1 VSDQLPDTEQNQ
13 EATQALSK
21 DERTWGMAC
30 HLGAF
35 AGFIF
40 PFGNIV
46 VPLVIWLIKSEDMPF
61 VKDQGKESLNFQI
74 TAFIAFMVC
83 ALLMVVGIGFLLV
96 WPLAIYVG
104 IAVIIAAVKANEG
117 VFYRYPLAIR
127 LIK

>member
-1 VSDQLPDTEQNQ
+1 VSEQLPDTEQNQ
-13 EATQALSK
+13 EADKTLSK

-30 HLGAF
+30 HLGVF

-46 VPLVIWLIKSEDMPF
+46 VPLVIWLIKSEELPF
-61 VKDQGKESLNFQI
+61 VKDQGKEALNFQI

-83 ALLMVVGIGFLLV
+83 ALLMVVGIGFLLAG
-96 WPLAIYVG
+96 PLVIYVG

>member
-1 VSDQLPDTEQNQ
+1 MSDQSPDIEQSQ
-13 EATQALSK
+13 GAGQVLSK

-30 HLGAF
+30 HLSAF

-61 VKDQGKESLNFQI
+61 VREQGKESLNFQI

-117 VFYRYPLAIR
+117 VSYRYPLAIR